1 MVFVGL
7 DLAGV
12 ETRPTGFCRL
22 DGMHAETA
30 DLYTD
35 QEIIQKTLECN
46 PEIIGIDAPLSLP
59 PGTSLA

>member
-22 DGMHAETA
+22 DGMQAQTA

-35 QEIIQKTLECN
+35 QEIIQKTLEC
-46 PEIIGIDAPLSLP
+46 
-59 PGTSLA
+59 